1 MTEAKSVK
9 RRSLSKMT
17 FQQKP
22 QLREEV
28 KAVHTQTPSLK
39 TGRCLMYSGVLT
51 SRKRRKKE
59 IPGRETRTP

>member
-1 MTEAKSVK
+1 MTETKSVK
-9 RRSLSKMT
+9 KHDFSKMT

-59 IPGRETRTP
+59 VTGRETRTP